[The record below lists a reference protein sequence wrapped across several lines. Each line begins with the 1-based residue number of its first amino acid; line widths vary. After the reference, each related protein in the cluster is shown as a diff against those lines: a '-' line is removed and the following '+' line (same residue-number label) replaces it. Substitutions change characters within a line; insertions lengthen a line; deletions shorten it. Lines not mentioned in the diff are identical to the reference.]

1 MTGNRSVPMLKRME
15 PDINTPDRRVIP
27 FLLALGLL
35 FCALA
40 IKLLLWAIDSGQYD
54 DLEGD
59 GNRIL
64 MDDDDPM
71 MPDKKPKD
79 KEPGDKKQPGVNW
92 PDAD

>member
-1 MTGNRSVPMLKRME
+1 M
-15 PDINTPDRRVIP
+15 
-27 FLLALGLL
+27 GLVFIGVL
-35 FCALA
+35 FWA
-40 IKLLLWAIDSGQYD
+40 IKRGQYD

-71 MPDKKPKD
+71 MPDKKSKD
-79 KEPGDKKQPGVNW
+79 KKKPGVNW

>member
-1 MTGNRSVPMLKRME
+1 ME
-15 PDINTPDRRVIP
+15 VIYTLIP
-27 FLLALGLL
+27 GMIFFGLVFIGVL
-35 FCALA
+35 FWA
-40 IKLLLWAIDSGQYD
+40 IKRGQYD

-71 MPDKKPKD
+71 MPDKKPAAK
-79 KEPGDKKQPGVNW
+79 KPGDKKQPGVNW